1 MHRGTLH
8 YFLALNTQ
16 MIKIRSFLSLI
27 FILLLPVTSKAAL
40 DIEIVGGAAQQI
52 PIAIVPFS
60 GATGSA
66 GDNIATVIGDDLRR
80 SGLFRVLE
88 TRGVA
93 NQPHDLAEIKYPE
106 WTALQAQALTV
117 GKVEALPGNR
127 LKVSFR
133 LVDVLKQNQLA
144 GLEYNI
150 SPNQLRT
157 TAHRIADII
166 YEKLTGEPGVFA
178 TRISY
183 VTRVGK
189 RYALQVADAD
199 GYGPQTVVS
208 SNEPIIS
215 PTWSPDGTKLAYVS
229 FEKKKPIVFVQSL
242 VSGQRYAVANFK
254 GNNSAPSWSPDG
266 KRLAIVLTHS
276 ANSQVYTINADGT
289 GLQQVTKSS
298 AIDTEPVWS
307 PDGSSIYFTSNRG
320 GAPQIYRIPST
331 GGDAKRVTFEGSY
344 NVSPRISPDGKS
356 LAYIRQEQGR
366 FRVTL
371 QDLASGQVQ
380 ILSDTAQDESPSFAP
395 NGRMILYATSVGG
408 KGALAAVSS
417 DGRVKQRLSE
427 TGGDVREPAW
437 GPAAN

>member
-1 MHRGTLH
+1 
-8 YFLALNTQ
+8 
-16 MIKIRSFLSLI
+16 MIKFRLFLSLLL
-27 FILLLPVTSKAAL
+27 LLLPLTGRSAL
-40 DIEIVGGAAQQI
+40 TIEIVGGAAQQI

-60 GATGSA
+60 QPANQQALGQQDTIANIIGA
-66 GDNIATVIGDDLRR
+66 DLRR

-93 NQPHDLAEIKYPE
+93 NQPHDIAEVKYAE
-106 WTALQAQALTV
+106 WAALQAQALTI
-117 GKVEALPGNR
+117 GTVESLPGNR

-133 LVDVLKQNQLA
+133 LLDVLKQSQLA

-150 SPNQLRT
+150 TPAQLRT
-157 TAHRIADII
+157 TAHRIADVI
-166 YEKLTGEPGVFA
+166 YQKLTGEVGVFA
-178 TRISY
+178 TRITY
-183 VTRVGK
+183 VNKAGN
-189 RYALQVADAD
+189 RYSLQVADAD

-215 PTWSPDGTKLAYVS
+215 PTWAPDGTKLAYVS
-229 FEKKKPIVFVQSL
+229 FEKKKPVIFVQSL
-242 VSGQRYAVANFK
+242 VSGQRYVLANFK

-276 ANSQVYTINADGT
+276 ANSQVYLINADGT
-289 GLQQVTKSS
+289 GLQPLTRSG

-307 PDGSSIYFTSNRG
+307 SDGKWIYFTSDRG
-320 GAPQIYRIPST
+320 GSPQIYRVSST
-331 GGDAKRVTFEGSY
+331 GGDAQRVTFEGGY
-344 NVSPRISPDGKS
+344 IVSPRFSPDGKS

-366 FRVTL
+366 FRVAL

-380 ILSDTAQDESPSFAP
+380 ILSDGSKDESPSFAP
-395 NGRMILYATSVGG
+395 NGRLILYATSING
-408 KGALAAVSS
+408 KGMLAAVSA

-427 TGGDVREPAW
+427 TNGDVREPAW